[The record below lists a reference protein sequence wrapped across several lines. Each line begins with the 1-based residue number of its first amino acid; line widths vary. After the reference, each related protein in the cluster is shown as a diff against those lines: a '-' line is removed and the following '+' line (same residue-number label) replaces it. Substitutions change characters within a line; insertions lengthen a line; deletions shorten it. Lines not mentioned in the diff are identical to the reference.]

1 MASLIK
7 ISLLLA
13 IAPLFVAAFCTC
25 ELNLASAVAP
35 SVQSLYHAALAET
48 LVDSPQ
54 SLSSLEP
61 AAGSSTTGQYQRYDN
76 TGGSNYSSEL
86 EVPRGIFASLWRHL
100 ANPLPMGTSTVYAKS
115 STVSSHS
122 QVQHSTAPYC
132 NVYFDGHSWR
142 VLQNCSKFDSR
153 RLHNNYWYQSSS
165 PWFTGVK
172 VSFYCG
178 TYKPEQRYLVHFR
191 SYRPNVF
198 ALTFWKYA
206 HQVFEPHGTTHF
218 PVIQKLSLA

>member
-25 ELNLASAVAP
+25 ELNIASAVAP

-122 QVQHSTAPYC
+122 QVNTHTKSLSHTAQLTSQSFKSYRSRNRKSCSTKSSTQPPIETEFKNNLSSHANEEVLTAHSASPPSIQTKTTYI
-132 NVYFDGHSWR
+132 
-142 VLQNCSKFDSR
+142 LKFPALR
-153 RLHNNYWYQSSS
+153 RLH
-165 PWFTGVK
+165 
-172 VSFYCG
+172 
-178 TYKPEQRYLVHFR
+178 
-191 SYRPNVF
+191 
-198 ALTFWKYA
+198 
-206 HQVFEPHGTTHF
+206 
-218 PVIQKLSLA
+218 